1 MVWVLWQDVQPTHS
15 TSGSAVSK
23 GVLYVVATPIGNL
36 DDISMRAVE
45 ILREVDLIAAEDTR
59 HTKPLLRHY
68 AIDTPMQSFHEH
80 NERAQVAKLTEVL
93 QSGRSVALVS
103 DAGTPLISDPG
114 FPLVREAAGLGI
126 RIVPVPG
133 PSAMICALSAAGLP
147 TDRFLFAGFPP
158 RNQGQRRDWLGE
170 LIRERATL
178 VFYESSHRIV
188 ASLKAMVEVF
198 GGEREAVI
206 AREVTKLHE
215 TFLRGSLDELLS
227 QVEQDQNQRKGEFV
241 VLVAGAPA
249 GSTGMQAE
257 IVVDQL
263 LSRLLDELPLKR
275 AVALVAEL
283 TGNKKNK
290 LYDQALRIKE
300 SRV

>member
-1 MVWVLWQDVQPTHS
+1 M
-15 TSGSAVSK
+15 SK

-36 DDISMRAVE
+36 GDISMRAVE

-227 QVEQDQNQRKGEFV
+227 QVEQDENQRKGEFV
-241 VLVAGAPA
+241 ILVAGAPA
-249 GSTGMQAE
+249 GSTGVQAE

>member
-36 DDISMRAVE
+36 GDISMRAVE

-133 PSAMICALSAAGLP
+133 PSAIICALSAAGLP

-227 QVEQDQNQRKGEFV
+227 QVEQDENQRKGEFV
-241 VLVAGAPA
+241 ILVAGAPA
-249 GSTGMQAE
+249 GSTGVQAE
-257 IVVDQL
+257 IV
-263 LSRLLDELPLKR
+263 
-275 AVALVAEL
+275 
-283 TGNKKNK
+283 
-290 LYDQALRIKE
+290 
-300 SRV
+300 